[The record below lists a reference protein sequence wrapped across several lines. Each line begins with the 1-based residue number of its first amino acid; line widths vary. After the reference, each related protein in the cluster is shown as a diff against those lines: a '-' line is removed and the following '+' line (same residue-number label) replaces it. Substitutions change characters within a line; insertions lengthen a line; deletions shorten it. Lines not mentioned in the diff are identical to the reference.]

1 MPDLSPEEISKL
13 TPMMR
18 QYFEIKKRAQGS
30 IIFFRMGDFY
40 EIFGE
45 DAEEVA
51 PILDIVLTAR
61 ASGDKKKIPF
71 CGVPHHSAHG
81 YLLKLLSKGYK
92 VAVVDQ
98 VEDPKEAKGIVKRD
112 IVRIYTPGCVDELA
126 GLPKDSQNY
135 LMAAYECP
143 KSRTWA
149 VTLLEVS
156 TGEVRLGNCDTVDE
170 VQSLI
175 ESFRPRELLV
185 RQFQSKNF
193 SNRLSALISDTGLML
208 ESLPEEILREE
219 NDQKTILKNLLGRA
233 GLSKQL
239 CGDVQGGLA
248 LLASVFTYITNLKA
262 DTSQFMFVK
271 PIKEPDTVMLSD
283 IAIRDL
289 ELFET
294 SRRRQAKGSLF
305 HTINKTLSP
314 MGARLL
320 RWNLARPLFKIDK
333 IRQRHDAIEGIIS
346 IGEKSVDELRMRLKG
361 TPDLERIATRVLSGK
376 VSPIELLK
384 ARETLDKAGWL
395 FDAMSHFEKNL
406 SKEKTSADLF
416 TPILENLKKVEQARE
431 LLHARLCDSPNQLG
445 TGTGVIKQGFSDE
458 LDKVSQLVNF
468 GETQISDY
476 ESSLREQTGIT
487 SLKIKSHKTFGLLI
501 EITKSNL
508 SKVPTNFIRRQT
520 MVNCERFI
528 TDELKELDESLSSA
542 GDDAIRIEYELY
554 QNLLQDLAGHYKA
567 LMSAAEAIA
576 TFDLLLSFA
585 YLSIKDNYVKPTL
598 NQNEKIRLLG
608 SRHPVVESLI
618 GKNHYVPNNINLT
631 ESAKQLLITGPN
643 MAGKSTVMRQ
653 VAITAII
660 VQAGGFAPAHTA
672 ELPIFDQ
679 IYTRVGASDDLAKGQ
694 STFMVEMSEAA
705 QILRSST
712 SKSLVILDEV
722 GRGTS
727 TEDGLAI
734 ASAILE
740 DIALRTQS
748 WALFATHY
756 HELVPF
762 CNKFK
767 TVKTV
772 QTEVK
777 EHQDGIKFTHKLI
790 DGASGSSF
798 GVEVARLAGMPE
810 HVVKAAADYLSSHPG
825 SKKQPREGAQFTPD
839 KVQRSTTLQPK
850 TTQNKCCSFD
860 LEAELEKLNI
870 NRMTPISALNLLQKW
885 QENIIQ
891 PPAVKQLG
899 LFEGLN

>member
-51 PILDIVLTAR
+51 PVLDIVLTAR
-61 ASGDKKKIPF
+61 ASGDKKKSLF

-143 KSRTWA
+143 QSRTWA

-193 SNRLSALISDTGLML
+193 SNRLSALISDTGLMI

-219 NDQKTILKNLLGRA
+219 NDQKNILKNLLGRA
-233 GLSKQL
+233 GLPKQP
-239 CGDVQGGLA
+239 CGDVRGGLA
-248 LLASVFTYITNLKA
+248 LLSSVFTYITSLKA

-395 FDAMSHFEKNL
+395 L
-406 SKEKTSADLF
+406 
-416 TPILENLKKVEQARE
+416 
-431 LLHARLCDSPNQLG
+431 
-445 TGTGVIKQGFSDE
+445 
-458 LDKVSQLVNF
+458 
-468 GETQISDY
+468 
-476 ESSLREQTGIT
+476 
-487 SLKIKSHKTFGLLI
+487 
-501 EITKSNL
+501 
-508 SKVPTNFIRRQT
+508 
-520 MVNCERFI
+520 
-528 TDELKELDESLSSA
+528 
-542 GDDAIRIEYELY
+542 
-554 QNLLQDLAGHYKA
+554 
-567 LMSAAEAIA
+567 
-576 TFDLLLSFA
+576 
-585 YLSIKDNYVKPTL
+585 TL
-598 NQNEKIRLLG
+598 
-608 SRHPVVESLI
+608 
-618 GKNHYVPNNINLT
+618 
-631 ESAKQLLITGPN
+631 
-643 MAGKSTVMRQ
+643 
-653 VAITAII
+653 
-660 VQAGGFAPAHTA
+660 
-672 ELPIFDQ
+672 
-679 IYTRVGASDDLAKGQ
+679 
-694 STFMVEMSEAA
+694 
-705 QILRSST
+705 
-712 SKSLVILDEV
+712 
-722 GRGTS
+722 
-727 TEDGLAI
+727 
-734 ASAILE
+734 
-740 DIALRTQS
+740 
-748 WALFATHY
+748 
-756 HELVPF
+756 
-762 CNKFK
+762 
-767 TVKTV
+767 
-772 QTEVK
+772 
-777 EHQDGIKFTHKLI
+777 
-790 DGASGSSF
+790 
-798 GVEVARLAGMPE
+798 
-810 HVVKAAADYLSSHPG
+810 
-825 SKKQPREGAQFTPD
+825 
-839 KVQRSTTLQPK
+839 
-850 TTQNKCCSFD
+850 
-860 LEAELEKLNI
+860 
-870 NRMTPISALNLLQKW
+870 
-885 QENIIQ
+885 
-891 PPAVKQLG
+891 
-899 LFEGLN
+899 